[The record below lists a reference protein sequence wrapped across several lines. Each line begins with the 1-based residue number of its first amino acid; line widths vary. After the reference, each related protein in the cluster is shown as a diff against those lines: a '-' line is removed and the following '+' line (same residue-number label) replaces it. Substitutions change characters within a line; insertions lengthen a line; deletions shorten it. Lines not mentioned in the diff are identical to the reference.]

1 MKINVNKVER
11 ELINGKSV
19 PVAVHLVQDD
29 FFSDGFK
36 EFNYKVTNEG
46 SLYYQNHR
54 LTEVKKFSVKRKD
67 TFTGKTRKTDYGY
80 EPIKFVVDDLPFLEE
95 IVKHWEN
102 IRNDFVHTI
111 SSGQSM
117 IGHISTKYIFPDG
130 TEKIWYSDRFR
141 KDHKESLKKHL
152 EYVKGKPYD
161 KRFPSKFCTYLEDVP
176 YEHHYKH
183 GRLNYF
189 LRNDSLSIEDEETIQ
204 QIENPEEIIE
214 LLKFISAEPKTAV
227 ERLVGKGDE

>member
-1 MKINVNKVER
+1 MKINVRKVER

-19 PVAVHLVQDD
+19 PIAVHLVQDD

-36 EFNYKVTNEG
+36 EFNFKVTNNG
-46 SLYYQNHR
+46 YLYYQNHR
-54 LTEVKKFSVKRKD
+54 ITEVKKFSVKRKD
-67 TFTGKTRKTDYGY
+67 TFTGEIRERDYGY
-80 EPIKFVVDDLPFLEE
+80 EPIKLVVDDLPFLEE
-95 IVKHWEN
+95 VVARWEK

-141 KDHKESLKKHL
+141 KDHKASLDKHL

-161 KRFPSKFCTYLEDVP
+161 KQFPSKFCTYLDDVP
-176 YEHHYKH
+176 YEQHYKH

-189 LRNDSLSIEDEETIQ
+189 LRKDSLSIEDKETIQ
-204 QIENPEEIIE
+204 QVNPEELIE

-227 ERLVGKGDE
+227 ERLVGKWEK

>member
-1 MKINVNKVER
+1 MKINVRKIER
-11 ELINGKSV
+11 ELVEGKSI
-19 PVAVHLVQDD
+19 PVAVNIVQDG

-46 SLYYQNHR
+46 SLQYQNHR
-54 LTEVKKFSVKRKD
+54 ITEVKKFSVKRKD
-67 TFTGKTRKTDYGY
+67 TFTSETKEKDYGY

-95 IVKHWEN
+95 IVEHWKN
-102 IRNDFVHTI
+102 IQNEFVRTI

-117 IGHISTKYIFPDG
+117 IGHISTTYIFPDG

-141 KDHKESLKKHL
+141 KDHPESLKKHL

-161 KRFPSKFCTYLEDVP
+161 EKFPSEFCTYLEKIP
-176 YEHHYKH
+176 YEQHYKH

-189 LRNDSLSIEDEETIQ
+189 VRKDSISIEDEETIQ
-204 QIENPEEIIE
+204 QLENPEEIIE
-214 LLKFISAEPKTAV
+214 LLKFISTEPKTAV
-227 ERLVGKGDE
+227 ERLLTGEK